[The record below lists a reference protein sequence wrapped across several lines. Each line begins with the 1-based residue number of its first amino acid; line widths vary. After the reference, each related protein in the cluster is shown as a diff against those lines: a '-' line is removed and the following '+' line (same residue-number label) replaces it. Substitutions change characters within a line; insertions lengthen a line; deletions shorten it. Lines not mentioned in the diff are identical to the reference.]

1 MTTAERAYTALAY
14 DTVTGRVLFELD
26 LSAEPEWSSR
36 INDVGGWKIT
46 VPLEGGAKTARVRE
60 WCVPWRFSVAIVR
73 GRGAPADVVCQAG
86 PIIPYAPA
94 ADKPEHTVSGKGF
107 WELLNRR
114 VLHNLAWNPAAA
126 RITDASADVYT
137 TDSLPNIARG
147 IVYHATSM
155 TYRPGS
161 ALPVDL
167 PTPAAAGT
175 NFRRYYGY
183 EMAMVG
189 QRLQE
194 LTQVDGGPDVLFQP
208 YLTVVGGLRYIRH
221 RMLIGDPYL
230 VQPGVPLLF
239 DYRSSLVRLDI
250 AGDGSDQANTAFV
263 KGTGNEAGQLYGYA
277 TATALTTAGWPM
289 LDMVDSGHTSASD
302 QSTLDGWATADVAL
316 YNSQPEQWQATV
328 LADAEPRLGSYLPG
342 HFADYSVKNHHWLKN
357 GKYSYRILGVSNGP
371 ERDKVLHQLQAVRG
385 PEWLRTHRSNAPG
398 HRISW

>member
-1 MTTAERAYTALAY
+1 MAATERAYTALAY
-14 DTVTGRVLFELD
+14 DTVTGRVLFDLELTKD
-26 LSAEPEWSSR
+26 PEWSAR

-46 VPLEGGAKTARVRE
+46 VPLHGAARAAKVRE

-73 GRGAPADVVCQAG
+73 GRGVPTDAVCQAG
-86 PIIPYAPA
+86 PILPYAPDDDA
-94 ADKPEHTVSGKGF
+94 PVHTVSGKGF
-107 WELLNRR
+107 WENLNRR
-114 VLHNLAWNPAAA
+114 LCHSRGWNPAAA
-126 RITDASADVYT
+126 RITDASADLT
-137 TDSLPNIARG
+137 INDSLPNIARG
-147 IVYHATSM
+147 IADHATSM

-161 ALPVDL
+161 ALPLDL
-167 PTPAAAGT
+167 PTPTPAGT
-175 NFRRYYGY
+175 NTRTYHGY
-183 EMAMVG
+183 EMAFAG

-208 YLTVVGGLRYIRH
+208 YLTVIGGFRFIRH
-221 RMLIGDPYL
+221 RMLIGNPWL
-230 VQPGVPLLF
+230 TQPGVPLLF
-239 DYRSSLVRLDI
+239 DYRSNLVKLTI

-263 KGTGNEAGQLYGYA
+263 KGTGNEAGQLYGYSSDNS
-277 TATALTTAGWPM
+277 LVSAGWPM

-302 QSTLDGWATADVAL
+302 QTTLDSWASADVAL

-385 PEWLRTHRSNAPG
+385 S
-398 HRISW
+398 